1 MTRNIYKD
9 INERLRQLNVRLKP
23 IYNSTRNEQQFK
35 SKVLE
40 EAPTI
45 TKEFFINHID
55 YCLHCMYKGFC
66 NEQLIMEAINE
77 NYTVSDKGYLDL
89 KYQIDVLVNYDLA
102 IQIKSVNYFNN
113 TIVKIGQYLAY
124 CGLMAYYE
132 LSRTSDIN
140 IINYLFMFY
149 DNKDNGRLY
158 YITYRKLTKII
169 INLYKNGITEVSFKE
184 IKQYFTEIGFV
195 DDFYLDNY
203 LKEIIDSYLE

>member
-45 TKEFFINHID
+45 TKEFPINHID
-55 YCLHCMYKGFC
+55 YCLYCMYKGFY
-66 NEQLIMEAINE
+66 NEQLITEAINK
-77 NYTVSDKGYLDL
+77 NYKVSDKGYYDL

-113 TIVKIGQYLAY
+113 TIVKIGQYLAI
-124 CGLMAYYE
+124 CGLMAYNS
-132 LSRTSDIN
+132 LSRTSDIKVG
-140 IINYLFMFY
+140 NYLFMFY

-169 INLYKNGITEVSFKE
+169 INLYKNGITKVSFKE
-184 IKQYFTEIGFV
+184 IKQYFNEIGFV
-195 DDFYLDNY
+195 DDFYLDSY
-203 LKEIIDSYLE
+203 LKEVIDNYLE